1 MGVITHHVEVP
12 RASEDGCMAFSAR
25 NLLDKNVE
33 AASFRHLEALDI
45 LVSLFNLLMI
55 EAQLTIRVVTPYKD
69 LREIEKYRGCLGLAL
84 SLLTVDSRAW
94 LHGLSPSLAS
104 IPCGL
109 LAIVFDAQ
117 RRVRGYLI

>member
-1 MGVITHHVEVP
+1 MRVITHHVEVA

-33 AASFRHLEALDI
+33 TASFWHLKALDI

-69 LREIEKYRGCLGLAL
+69 FREIEKYRGCL
-84 SLLTVDSRAW
+84 
-94 LHGLSPSLAS
+94 
-104 IPCGL
+104 
-109 LAIVFDAQ
+109 
-117 RRVRGYLI
+117 